1 MVLFLGSDEDKNGV
15 MFDLVVFKSLKT
27 KEESEEEVVASG
39 GLGVLR

>member
-1 MVLFLGSDEDKNGV
+1 VVLFLGRDEDKNGV
-15 MFDLVVFKSLKT
+15 MFDLVVKSLKT